1 MGVVTFLRRPSATSF
16 VSRRSRSPSE
26 TSFIGSSLAQRKRR
40 LDQIEVSPTPSA
52 KKRKRHPFDG
62 AVLPWPM
69 SITDFEDLGQLR
81 VIREDLARFSNIIN
95 GKISKLEEALRSI
108 EADDDDDEL
117 DPKDKAYWEDQL
129 ADLADF

>member
-16 VSRRSRSPSE
+16 VSRRSRSPPE

-40 LDQIEVSPTPSA
+40 LDQIEVSPAPSA

-62 AVLPWPM
+62 AVLPWPV
-69 SITDFEDLGQLR
+69 SITDFEDLGQPR

-117 DPKDKAYWEDQL
+117 DLKDKAYWDDQL